1 MTLEKLKDLLSNLLP
16 FDDSEVEFLTE
27 GDKEIELMYIAI
39 DQLSTNTP
47 KIVLRF
53 TEKRRD

>member
-39 DQLSTNTP
+39 DQISTNTP

-53 TEKRRD
+53 TEKRMD